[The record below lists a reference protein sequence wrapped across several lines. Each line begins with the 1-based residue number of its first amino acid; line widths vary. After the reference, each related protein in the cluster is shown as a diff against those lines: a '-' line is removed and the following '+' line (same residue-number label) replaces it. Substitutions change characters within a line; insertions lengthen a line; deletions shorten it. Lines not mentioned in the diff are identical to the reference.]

1 MERRVSKNG
10 EGLLT
15 LRSVQA
21 LGGVLIIVLT
31 ITTVGLALIAAT
43 SLQGL
48 VAVLACALISLHGA
62 ATLMMVGV
70 IRVEAGIERQQ
81 HVEEQHTIRGF
92 PAVEPRGYK

>member
-1 MERRVSKNG
+1 MPKND
-10 EGLLT
+10 EGLVT

-31 ITTVGLALIAAT
+31 ITTAGLAMIAAT
-43 SLQGL
+43 SLHGFL
-48 VAVLACALISLHGA
+48 AVLACVLVSLHGA

-81 HVEEQHTIRGF
+81 HVDEQHTIRGF
-92 PAVEPRGYK
+92 PVVESKGYK